1 MQRAGQYEPWIVSL
15 VGGGIYCAG
24 FFSRVSGRY
33 PENISVLLLRFRS
46 NIRPPERFNQTESSD
61 AHDTNARRNNRFDDM
76 SLKCSVE
83 ATTRSFKSSF
93 FFRTHLMWNDLPTE
107 LKHQS
112 DSGTFQ
118 SNLKLHL
125 WDVLLDPH

>member
-46 NIRPPERFNQTESSD
+46 NIRPTEIFINQ
-61 AHDTNARRNNRFDDM
+61 TNARRNNRFGDM